1 MKSSE
6 FKKIVKSAVREAIQE
21 ELKDILFEAF
31 KSQKGSS
38 PITENFTPI
47 DNTVHQTIPQP
58 SFNPTSQPLEM
69 SAEERRAKYEEALN
83 GTQLSFTSNDVQNFN
98 PQPGADAI
106 NGSLGEGSVSMDQ
119 ITSLMGR

>member
-31 KSQKGSS
+31 KSQKSTS
-38 PITENFTPI
+38 PITENIQYNQQQPLI
-47 DNTVHQTIPQP
+47 PPQP
-58 SFNPTSQPLEM
+58 EVSL
-69 SAEERRAKYEEALN
+69 ADKRAKYEEALN
-83 GTQLSFTSNDVQNFN
+83 GTQLNFTSNDVQSFN

-106 NGSLGEGSVSMDQ
+106 NGSLGGGSVSMDQ
-119 ITSLMGR
+119 ITSLMSK

>member
-31 KSQKGSS
+31 KSQKSTS
-38 PITENFTPI
+38 PIVEN
-47 DNTVHQTIPQP
+47 QSQP
-58 SFNPTSQPLEM
+58 SFNSQPEVSL
-69 SAEERRAKYEEALN
+69 ADKRAKYEEALN
-83 GTQLSFTSNDVQNFN
+83 GTQLNFTSNDVQNFN

-106 NGSLGEGSVSMDQ
+106 NGSLGGGSVSMDQ

>member
-6 FKKIVKSAVREAIQE
+6 FKKIVKSAVREVIQE

-31 KSQKGSS
+31 KSQKSSTPIVENAQYNQTQHLSPSS
-38 PITENFTPI
+38 P
-47 DNTVHQTIPQP
+47 QP
-58 SFNPTSQPLEM
+58 KISL
-69 SAEERRAKYEEALN
+69 AEKRAKYEEALN

-98 PQPGADAI
+98 PQPGADAV